1 MLGGS
6 YLSTSTQSIGHFR
19 VKTKLLLE
27 IFTTVYLLLFSLEM
41 CVFSNVSDGQHKTA
55 RAGVFQTQK

>member
-6 YLSTSTQSIGHFR
+6 YPSASTQSIDHFG
-19 VKTKLLLE
+19 VKTKLLRE
-27 IFTTVYLLLFSLEM
+27 IFTTVYLLLFSLDTR
-41 CVFSNVSDGQHKTA
+41 VFSNVSDGQHKTA